1 MELYLI
7 RHPKPDVAPDVCYGQ
22 LDVGLAEPAQA
33 AADRLAPLLPASFD
47 LHASPLFRARALA
60 EALGRPRLDV
70 RLKEMHFGDWEG
82 LSFEAIGTAL
92 DGWVANPMGFAA
104 PGGESPASM
113 AARAHHWLTDIQA
126 TTPERPQVV
135 VAHGGPLRAIAGH
148 LLGLPPERWLGLDFA
163 CGQLTRL
170 DLHPWG
176 ALLRGFNQ

>member
-60 EALGRPRLDV
+60 EVLGRPRLDN

-82 LSFEAIGTAL
+82 RTFETIGGEL
-92 DGWVANPMGFAA
+92 DGWVEDPIGFAA
-104 PGGESPASM
+104 PGGESAEAM
-113 AARAHHWLTDIQA
+113 AARAHEWLDELLAANPGQ
-126 TTPERPQVV
+126 PQVV

-148 LLGLPPERWLGLDFA
+148 LLGLPAQRWLGLDFA
-163 CGQLTRL
+163 CGRVSRL
-170 DLHPWG
+170 DLHDWG
-176 ALLRGFNQ
+176 ALLRSFNG